1 MAWNRSPDVK
11 GLAWKER
18 KEEREGARARMNG
31 RQTRARQ
38 QRRNAFGD
46 LEFRVDYSGA
56 EA

>member
-11 GLAWKER
+11 DLAWKER

-46 LEFRVDYSGA
+46 LEFRVDYSRA